1 MITAYGAGASIRQ
14 IAEVH
19 CRSEGDVASRLAEL
33 RCSSESGWPSESHLE
48 TRSRRA
54 TNLAQIR
61 RANEESLE
69 RLERDYLIQPD
80 WMLIGETE
88 PESVESVLCE
98 DDDEIGP
105 ESNDCR
111 RLMDWSVSGDD
122 LDSAYWENYF
132 GGPDDEYWE
141 RYG

>member
-1 MITAYGAGASIRQ
+1 
-14 IAEVH
+14 
-19 CRSEGDVASRLAEL
+19 
-33 RCSSESGWPSESHLE
+33 
-48 TRSRRA
+48 
-54 TNLAQIR
+54 
-61 RANEESLE
+61 
-69 RLERDYLIQPD
+69 
-80 WMLIGETE
+80 MLIGETE